1 MNNLISQCIDN
12 LEQKWNQNNESFPMN
27 VDLILDGGA
36 FGGSYT
42 LGSLYYLQELVCR
55 KKITLHR
62 ISGVSIG
69 SIMGFLL
76 IANRLDDGISLYR
89 SFFYYFKEN
98 GSLSIFKKTLQK
110 IILSLPKDF
119 YLQCNS
125 KLYISYFNCKT
136 NKHVTQYQYKSNKDL
151 CNSMLRSSFV
161 PFIITGNLLL
171 KNKYLDGMY
180 PYIFQKQYNRKRI
193 FIDLTPKIVN
203 MLYIKHE
210 IHNVERIMEGILDI
224 HHLLFRNSKK
234 QFCSFIDDWSVTY
247 KTYMYVRIFA
257 SDLYVWLLHIYLK
270 YFRTEYLIHF
280 KSYFNYVLQH
290 IIKYTLV

>member
-12 LEQKWNQNNESFPMN
+12 LEQKWNQNNELLPMN

-42 LGSLYYLQELVCR
+42 LGSLYYLQELVYR
-55 KKITLHR
+55 KKIALHR

-76 IANRLDDGISLYR
+76 IANRLHDGISLYR

-110 IILSLPKDF
+110 IISSLPKDF

-247 KTYMYVRIFA
+247 KTYICP
-257 SDLYVWLLHIYLK
+257 
-270 YFRTEYLIHF
+270 YFC
-280 KSYFNYVLQH
+280 
-290 IIKYTLV
+290 

>member
-12 LEQKWNQNNESFPMN
+12 LEQKWNQNNELLPMN

-76 IANRLDDGISLYR
+76 IANRLHDGISLYR

-110 IILSLPKDF
+110 IISSLPKDF

-125 KLYISYFNCKT
+125 KLYISYFNCKI
-136 NKHVTQYQYKSNKDL
+136 NKHVTQHQYKSNKDL
-151 CNSMLRSSFV
+151 CNSILRSSFV

-180 PYIFQKQYNRKRI
+180 PYIFPKLHHRKRI

-247 KTYMYVRIFA
+247 KSYMYVRVFA
-257 SDLYVWLLHIYLK
+257 SDLYAWLLHNYLQ

-290 IIKYTLV
+290 IIKYTMV